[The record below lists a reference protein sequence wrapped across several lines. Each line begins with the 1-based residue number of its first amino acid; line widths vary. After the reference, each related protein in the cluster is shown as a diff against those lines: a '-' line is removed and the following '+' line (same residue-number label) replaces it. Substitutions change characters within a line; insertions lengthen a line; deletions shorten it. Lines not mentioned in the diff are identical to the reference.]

1 MRFLIYC
8 DTNLWSDFKEIS
20 VCSRQKIFTFTYILI
35 SKLLKDIVYWVP
47 MSTFT
52 SGDLRK
58 SERSKFK

>member
-1 MRFLIYC
+1 MSFLIYC

-35 SKLLKDIVYWVP
+35 SKLLKDIVSWVP

-52 SGDLRK
+52 SGCLTTWESQK
-58 SERSKFK
+58 